1 MIKFFLTSIFLIMF
15 SSKSFASIDGKSLY
29 CKMKF
34 DPEKIKFT
42 HELHSAYAFSDGK
55 YVNILF
61 NFKNDKYDYGINYQH
76 SYNSYLNYIELYTS
90 DYVSF
95 QKIGTQATARRIN
108 RKTMQATDSNKKIIS
123 NCEPY
128 NNFKS
133 LKKKLDTIKLELQT
147 TYNQKLTKNKF

>member
-15 SSKSFASIDGKSLY
+15 SSQSFASIDSKSLY

-34 DPEKIKFT
+34 DQEKIKFT
-42 HELHSAYAFSDGK
+42 HELHSAYAFSNGK

-61 NFKNDKYDYGINYQH
+61 NFTNDKYDYGINYQH
-76 SYNSYLNYIELYTS
+76 SYNSYLNYIDLNTS
-90 DYVSF
+90 SYVGF
-95 QKIGTQATARRIN
+95 QKIRKQATAWRIN
-108 RKTMQATDSNKKIIS
+108 RKTMEVTSNKKIIS

-128 NNFKS
+128 NDFKS

-147 TYNQKLTKNKF
+147 TYNQKLKKNKF